1 MKRLKVIL
9 YNSDSLPL
17 LKTKI
22 FPIFPKGIA
31 GKNESRLPE
40 GMDWQ
45 QIPKFVKVNGWEKN
59 SPTLK

>member
-22 FPIFPKGIA
+22 FPIIPKGIA
-31 GKNESRLPE
+31 GKSESRLPE

>member
-1 MKRLKVIL
+1 MKRMKVIL
-9 YNSDSLPL
+9 YNFRSLPP
-17 LKTKI
+17 KSTKM
-22 FPIFPKGIA
+22 FPIFPKGYA

-40 GMDWQ
+40 GMEWK

>member
-1 MKRLKVIL
+1 MKVIL
-9 YNSDSLPL
+9 YNSTSSLPL

-22 FPIFPKGIA
+22 FPILSEGIT